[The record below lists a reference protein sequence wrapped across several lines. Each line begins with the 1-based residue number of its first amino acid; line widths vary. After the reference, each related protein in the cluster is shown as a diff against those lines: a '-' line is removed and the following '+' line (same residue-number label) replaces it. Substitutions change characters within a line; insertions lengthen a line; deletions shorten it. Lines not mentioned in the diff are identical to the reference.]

1 MYVNLHTM
9 MAIGNGTTQ
18 DTPIQN
24 IEHTCVRHTADGI
37 GIRKDDI
44 GDPDLV
50 QESRLPM

>member
-1 MYVNLHTM
+1 MYVNLHAM

-18 DTPIQN
+18 KL
-24 IEHTCVRHTADGI
+24 TCIRHTADRI

-50 QESRLPM
+50 QESQLPM